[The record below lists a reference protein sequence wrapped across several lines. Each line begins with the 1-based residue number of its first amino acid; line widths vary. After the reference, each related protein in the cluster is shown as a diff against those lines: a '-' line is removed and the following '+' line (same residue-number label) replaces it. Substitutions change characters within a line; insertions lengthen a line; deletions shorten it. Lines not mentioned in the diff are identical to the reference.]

1 MLTQAQTELW
11 NAYLQAAARA
21 PRAEKL
27 RALDLFL
34 DSLAGASPND
44 LFSWATDLAKRVVDQ
59 EDSLLLTGRR
69 VILGPLME
77 RVLLPVL
84 LEGYQKG
91 MPGYAR
97 WLAGLS
103 RTILWDR
110 TYREQLPEGERTESG
125 LLKAALRKDSA
136 DYRARMRLI
145 QLQADRLR
153 YTLHEL
159 PTGVLYGIDGATP
172 EQCQELEEELRE
184 FRDLLIET
192 GDAEKYAELID
203 LCDFHYRKYRA
214 YLLSIW
220 RGSGYAEYLQ
230 NTRGQQDEAE

>member
-1 MLTQAQTELW
+1 MLNQAQTELW
-11 NAYLQAAARA
+11 NVYLQAAARA

-27 RALDLFL
+27 RALDVFL

-44 LFSWATDLAKRVVDQ
+44 LFSWATDLAERVVDQ

-77 RVLLPVL
+77 RVLFPVL

-91 MPGYAR
+91 LPGYAR

-103 RTILWDR
+103 RTVLWDR
-110 TYREQLPEGERTESG
+110 RYREQLPEGEQTEVG
-125 LLKAALRKDSA
+125 LLKAALRQDSA
-136 DYRARMRLI
+136 DHRARTRLI
-145 QLQADRLR
+145 RLLADRLR

-172 EQCQELEEELRE
+172 EQCKELEEELKE
-184 FRDLLIET
+184 FRELLSET
-192 GDAEKYAELID
+192 DDAERYAELIE
-203 LCDFHYRKYRA
+203 LCRFHYRKYRE

-220 RGSGYAEYLQ
+220 RGTGYAEYLR
-230 NTRGQQDEAE
+230 NTRGRESEAE